1 MKRQNHLDN
10 CSDSLKV
17 LNILSLPQ
25 IRKYNRQEKTENILT
40 DDQESNLIKS
50 FFENG
55 DKCNLTEVKWDAP
68 IFEWSSFI
76 QPNFVTEL
84 LDQDIYKK
92 HIVSVHEKR
101 KPVKCL
107 ICDAD
112 ISLKSNSIKHI
123 FRRCWW

>member
-1 MKRQNHLDN
+1 MEKDTIFTVLFKSNSKGEKN
-10 CSDSLKV
+10 LK
-17 LNILSLPQ
+17 
-25 IRKYNRQEKTENILT
+25 
-40 DDQESNLIKS
+40 
-50 FFENG
+50 
-55 DKCNLTEVKWDAP
+55 
-68 IFEWSSFI
+68 IF
-76 QPNFVTEL
+76 QNFVTEL

-123 FRRCWW
+123 FRRCL

>member
-1 MKRQNHLDN
+1 MEKDTIFGVLFKSNSKAEKKFEDFSQLTPAGKR
-10 CSDSLKV
+10 
-17 LNILSLPQ
+17 
-25 IRKYNRQEKTENILT
+25 LT
-40 DDQESNLIKS
+40 L
-50 FFENG
+50 
-55 DKCNLTEVKWDAP
+55 VKWDAP
-68 IFEWSSFI
+68 IFEWSSLI

-123 FRRCWW
+123 FRRCLW